1 MGRWYRSEADDA
13 ERIGAV
19 VLSDDGSDVDCT
31 DDGTECDWYY
41 VEPRECDLEC
51 AEDPKPDDYCCTEV
65 TATDSGCHWK
75 GQDEMG

>member
-31 DDGTECDWYY
+31 DDGTECD
-41 VEPRECDLEC
+41 
-51 AEDPKPDDYCCTEV
+51 
-65 TATDSGCHWK
+65 
-75 GQDEMG
+75 